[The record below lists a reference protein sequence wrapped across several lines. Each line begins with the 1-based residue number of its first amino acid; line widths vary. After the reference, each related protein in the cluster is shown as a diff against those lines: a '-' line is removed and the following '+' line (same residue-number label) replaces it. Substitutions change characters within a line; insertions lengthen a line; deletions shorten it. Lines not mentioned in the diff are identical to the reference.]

1 MICSNCSFH
10 LTPGAGFCSNC
21 GSMLPNL
28 GEHAQKSN
36 LASIIMKAISI
47 PLAAYFVTVLPWV
60 IMASDEPFSFLGRVN
75 EFLPY
80 LATGAVLLYITAHCI
95 DLNYLRLKS
104 GVLPWIFELFGAI
117 LFVPVGILLIIALND
132 MSHNFN
138 DTYWVVVA
146 SLESA
151 ALLLIAIAKLIS
163 GIRSRK
169 A

>member
-1 MICSNCSFH
+1 MICSNCSFQ

-21 GSMLPNL
+21 GSMLPNP
-28 GEHAQKSN
+28 GERFQKRN

-60 IMASDEPFSFLGRVN
+60 IIASDDPFSFLGRVN

-80 LATGAVLLYITAHCI
+80 LATGAVLLYITAHFI
-95 DLNYLRLKS
+95 DLNYLRQKA

-117 LFVPVGILLIIALND
+117 LFVPAGILLIIAVND
-132 MSHNFN
+132 MSQYRNHTF
-138 DTYWVVVA
+138 WVVIA

-151 ALLLIAIAKLIS
+151 ALLLFAIAKLIS

-169 A
+169 S

>member
-1 MICSNCSFH
+1 
-10 LTPGAGFCSNC
+10 
-21 GSMLPNL
+21 
-28 GEHAQKSN
+28 
-36 LASIIMKAISI
+36 MKAISI

-117 LFVPVGILLIIALND
+117 LFVPVGILLIIAVND
-132 MSHNFN
+132 MFHDFN